1 MAGEWYIGPAGD
13 LRQLVCPEINLAVSD
28 VRYGGVHQAIS
39 GARIMDV
46 TGTKQDISL
55 AFTFLDETDYRWLQ
69 ALQTRHIPGPHR
81 LINPLRKNRL
91 TVQAASVNPT
101 ASNRPGV
108 KLSAGT
114 WDWVNDWPTAA
125 GFGMRAMRWSGRTAS
140 STLKFDA
147 VQGTTIFPLEQIT
160 GSVYIKGDSAIASGS
175 LTIDYYDRYGVFLS
189 SATPEAASVTT
200 SWARY
205 TITRTAPANA
215 ATAVLGVTATA
226 TTTMRLAAAQ
236 FEPGSSA
243 SAWDQGGGAPLVLV
257 DQLPSTSPRFPL
269 MNCSV
274 TLLEA

>member
-13 LRQLVCPEINLAVSD
+13 LRALVCPEINLAVSD

-91 TVQAASVNPT
+91 TVQAASINPT

-205 TITRTAPANA
+205 TITRTAPTNA

-236 FEPGSSA
+236 LEPGSSA

>member
-13 LRQLVCPEINLAVSD
+13 LKQLVCPEINLAVSD

-46 TGTKQDISL
+46 TGTKQDIVMN
-55 AFTFLDETDYRWLQ
+55 FNFLDESDYRWLQ

-91 TVQAASVNPT
+91 TVQSASVNPT
-101 ASNRPGV
+101 ASIRPGV

-125 GFGMRAMRWSGRTAS
+125 GYGMRSTEWSARTAS
-140 STLKFDA
+140 STLKFDS
-147 VQGTTIFPLEQIT
+147 VQGTPLFPLEQFT
-160 GSVYIKGDSAIASGS
+160 GSVYIKGSSAIASGS

-205 TITRTAPANA
+205 TITRTAPTNA

-226 TTTMRLAAAQ
+226 TTTMRVAAAQ
-236 FEPGSSA
+236 LEPGA
-243 SAWDQGGGAPLVLV
+243 TATAWDQGGGAPLVLV

>member
-13 LRQLVCPEINLAVSD
+13 LKQLVCPEVNLAVND
-28 VRYGGVHQAIS
+28 VRFGGVHQALS
-39 GARIMDV
+39 GARTMDV
-46 TGTKQDISL
+46 TGIRQEITLQ
-55 AFTFLDETDYRWLQ
+55 FTYLDESDYRWLQ

-91 TVQAASVNPT
+91 TTQAASLNPT
-101 ASNRPGV
+101 ASIRPGV

-114 WDWVNDWPTAA
+114 WGWVNDWPTAA
-125 GFGMRAMRWSGRTAS
+125 GYGSRATEWSGRTAS
-140 STLKFDA
+140 STLKFDS
-147 VQGTTIFPLEQIT
+147 VQGTTLFPLEQFT
-160 GSVYIKGDSAIASGS
+160 GSVYIKGSSSISAS
-175 LTIDYYDRYGVFLS
+175 LTVDYYDRYGTFLS
-189 SATPEAASVTT
+189 SATPESASVTT

-205 TITRTAPANA
+205 TITRTAPSNA
-215 ATAVLGVTATA
+215 ATAVLGVTAVA

-236 FEPGSSA
+236 LETGSSA

-269 MNCSV
+269 MNCSI